1 MSTTKLA
8 RLAELLATTT
18 GADHDAIAAEAAK
31 VAESMKPYTFD
42 VMSPSGYNDSP
53 ITVMATDWIEAA
65 ELAAHLVETERHE
78 TVLDVQDHIIVIPD
92 E

>member
-1 MSTTKLA
+1 MPTAS
-8 RLAELLATTT
+8 
-18 GADHDAIAAEAAK
+18 ADRA
-31 VAESMKPYTFD
+31 KPYTFD
-42 VMSPSGYNDSP
+42 TMSPNGSNGGP
-53 ITVMATDWIEAA
+53 ITVMATDYESAA